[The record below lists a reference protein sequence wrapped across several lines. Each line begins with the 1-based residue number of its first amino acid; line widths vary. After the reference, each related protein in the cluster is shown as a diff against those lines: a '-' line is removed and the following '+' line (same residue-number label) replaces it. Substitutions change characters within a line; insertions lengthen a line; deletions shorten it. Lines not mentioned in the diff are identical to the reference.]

1 MYILSQMMHLDNLR
15 HIYLRNVA
23 YTPEWIIEKKMKN
36 MNKIGEWIKTN

>member
-23 YTPEWIIEKKMKN
+23 YTPEWIIEKK
-36 MNKIGEWIKTN
+36 